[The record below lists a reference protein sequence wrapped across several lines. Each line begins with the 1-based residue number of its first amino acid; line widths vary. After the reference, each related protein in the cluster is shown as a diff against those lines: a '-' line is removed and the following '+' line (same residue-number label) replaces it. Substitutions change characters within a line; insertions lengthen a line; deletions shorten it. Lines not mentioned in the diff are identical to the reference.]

1 MSNDIVSQLEKKI
14 DELLVRQ
21 DRLLKENERLSRSQV
36 AFVDDRA
43 RCRKELK
50 TILSKLDQLG

>member
-14 DELLVRQ
+14 DELLARL
-21 DRLLKENERLSRSQV
+21 DRLTRENERLSM
-36 AFVDDRA
+36 AKGAYVDERI

-50 TILSKLDQLG
+50 SILSKLDQLG